1 MKKEE
6 AIRIITDCAKKYR
19 ETLEGKNLLFLFG
32 SPQAPQ
38 HFEAAFLPRHF
49 LHFTGVELSPRE
61 FISSTDFYD
70 RCLTRNLRPSDFSI
84 PDSGTVE
91 MKLSVLPQMIN
102 ISKTAKMIGEY
113 SFSKSLLYTE
123 KLAGNVTA
131 CVGFV
136 RDDRFYIP
144 NTVLREDI
152 RDITKRP
159 QKRVLAVFKKGMKEP
174 FYAELCY
181 HAKGIDL
188 SKVTLPK
195 SVQLTAT
202 DSNMEPES
210 KNPSVLARLQE
221 PLPMSTEEPSLP
233 SKNKHRNDME
243 R

>member
-1 MKKEE
+1 MKKED
-6 AIRIITDCAKKYR
+6 AIRIITSCAKQYHD
-19 ETLEGKNLLFLFG
+19 TLEGKNLLFLFG
-32 SPQAPQ
+32 SPKDPQ

-70 RCLTRNLRPSDFSI
+70 RCLNRSLRPSDFNI

-123 KLAGNVTA
+123 KLTGNVTA

-159 QKRVLAVFKKGMKEP
+159 QKRVLAVFKKEMKEP
-174 FYAELCY
+174 VYSELCY
-181 HAKGIDL
+181 HAKGINL
-188 SKVTLPK
+188 SRIPLPK
-195 SVQLTAT
+195 TVQLATA
-202 DSNMEPES
+202 DSSMEPES
-210 KNPSVLARLQE
+210 KRPSVLARLQE
-221 PLPMSTEEPSLP
+221 PLPTSVQESSIPGR
-233 SKNKHRNDME
+233 KKHRNDIE